1 MYACTAE
8 NLYSTIRSRGQR
20 SRIWAALCGR
30 SRRLRTLAEAEAASV
45 VCERNYVG
53 VRSVPI
59 DQIRGSE
66 GRSADFDRDFCPLQ
80 DRTRGRWLGI
90 ARARQAGKSLPPV
103 LLVQVGEV
111 YYVRD
116 GHHRISVARALGQR
130 TIEAK
135 VTVWHVR
142 TRSGANNRKQLS
154 RSTAATQPVHMAN
167 IEILRVPDASGQ
179 WVDLYL

>member
-30 SRRLRTLAEAEAASV
+30 SRRLRALAEVEAACV
-45 VCERNYVG
+45 VHEHRYVG
-53 VRSVPI
+53 VRCVPI

-66 GRSADFDRDFCPLQ
+66 GRSADFDRDFCPIQ

-90 ARARQAGKSLPPV
+90 ARARQAGRSLPPV

-116 GHHRISVARALGQR
+116 GHHRISVARALGQHA
-130 TIEAK
+130 IEAK
-135 VTVWHVR
+135 VTVWRVSERIRRVR
-142 TRSGANNRKQLS
+142 RQPLWSNP
-154 RSTAATQPVHMAN
+154 TQ
-167 IEILRVPDASGQ
+167 I
-179 WVDLYL
+179 